1 MEMVTLGKTGITVN
15 KNGFGALPIQRIS
28 IDDAVAL
35 ARRAYE
41 AGMTFFDTAR
51 FYTDSEE
58 KLGEAFDGM
67 REKVCIA
74 TKTAAQNAEDFW
86 KDLEVSLHNLR
97 TDYIDIYQFHN
108 PSFCPKPGDG
118 TGLYEAMLEAKA
130 QGKYATS
137 ELQTTDLQW
146 QTKQLIP
153 VCMRHYSFHSAILR
167 QKKIWNL

>member
-67 REKVCIA
+67 REKV
-74 TKTAAQNAEDFW
+74 
-86 KDLEVSLHNLR
+86 
-97 TDYIDIYQFHN
+97 YY
-108 PSFCPKPGDG
+108 
-118 TGLYEAMLEAKA
+118 
-130 QGKYATS
+130 
-137 ELQTTDLQW
+137 
-146 QTKQLIP
+146 
-153 VCMRHYSFHSAILR
+153 
-167 QKKIWNL
+167 

>member
-67 REKVCIA
+67 RA
-74 TKTAAQNAEDFW
+74 
-86 KDLEVSLHNLR
+86 VSYTHLDVYKR
-97 TDYIDIYQFHN
+97 Q
-108 PSFCPKPGDG
+108 
-118 TGLYEAMLEAKA
+118 
-130 QGKYATS
+130 
-137 ELQTTDLQW
+137 QW
-146 QTKQLIP
+146 ICSMK
-153 VCMRHYSFHSAILR
+153 MD
-167 QKKIWNL
+167 

>member
-28 IDDAVAL
+28 TDDAVAL

-58 KLGEAFDGM
+58 KLGEAFEGM
-67 REKVCIA
+67 REKIYIA

-97 TDYIDIYQFHN
+97 TDYIDRK
-108 PSFCPKPGDG
+108 S
-118 TGLYEAMLEAKA
+118 
-130 QGKYATS
+130 
-137 ELQTTDLQW
+137 
-146 QTKQLIP
+146 
-153 VCMRHYSFHSAILR
+153 VV
-167 QKKIWNL
+167 

>member
-67 REKVCIA
+67 RE
-74 TKTAAQNAEDFW
+74 
-86 KDLEVSLHNLR
+86 SLHRHKNG
-97 TDYIDIYQFHN
+97 
-108 PSFCPKPGDG
+108 CPECG
-118 TGLYEAMLEAKA
+118 GLLERFRGFPA
-130 QGKYATS
+130 
-137 ELQTTDLQW
+137 
-146 QTKQLIP
+146 
-153 VCMRHYSFHSAILR
+153 
-167 QKKIWNL
+167 